1 MTKKVAVLQSNYIP
15 WKGYFDLIN
24 HVDAFVIY
32 DLVQYTKND
41 WRNRNQIIAGGKPTW
56 LTIPV
61 RQERLDQRIDET
73 RVADPRWAKKHW
85 RTIEQSYSK
94 SPGFAQFGH
103 SIGDSLMGCANESL
117 LSSVNL
123 KMINMLCSQMEID
136 TKIISSDEFDLPEDR
151 VDRLVHI
158 CEELGAK
165 EYVSGPAA
173 RIYLDEGRFHE
184 KGLKVSWYE
193 YDGYP
198 EYAQKSEQYNH
209 FVSVLDLL
217 FCAGSKFRNFM
228 KSL

>member
-24 HVDAFVIY
+24 SVDVFVIY

-103 SIGDSLMGCANESL
+103 SIGDSLMGCANEPL

-123 KMINMLCSQMEID
+123 RMINMLCSQMEID

-158 CEELGAK
+158 CKQLDAE

-173 RIYLDEGRFHE
+173 WIYLDEGRFNKE
-184 KGLKVSWYE
+184 GLKVSWYE

-198 EYAQKSEQYNH
+198 EYAQKSEDFSH
-209 FVSVLDLL
+209 FVSVLDVL
-217 FCAGSKFRNFM
+217 FCTGSSFRNFM
-228 KSL
+228 TSF

>member
-24 HVDAFVIY
+24 SVDVFVIY

-103 SIGDSLMGCANESL
+103 SIGDSLMGCANEPL

-123 KMINMLCSQMEID
+123 RMINMLCSQMEID

-158 CEELGAK
+158 CKELGAE

-173 RIYLDEGRFHE
+173 RIYLDEDRFHE
-184 KGLKVSWYE
+184 EGLKVSWYE

-198 EYAQKSEQYNH
+198 EYAQKSEQYDH

-217 FCAGSKFRNFM
+217 FCTGSNFRNHM
-228 KSL
+228 KSF

>member
-1 MTKKVAVLQSNYIP
+1 MAKKTAVLQSNCIP

-24 HVDAFVIY
+24 SVDIFVIY

-41 WRNRNQIIAGGKPTW
+41 WRNRNQIIAGGKPAW
-56 LTIPV
+56 LKIPV

-85 RTIEQSYSK
+85 RTIEQSYSN
-94 SPGFAQFGH
+94 SPGLTQFGE
-103 SIGDSLMGCANESL
+103 SVDDTLMGGADEPL
-117 LSSVNL
+117 LSPVNL

-151 VDRLVHI
+151 VDRLIHI
-158 CEELGAK
+158 CKELGAD

-173 RIYLDEGRFHE
+173 KIYLDEGRFHE
-184 KGLKVSWYE
+184 EGLKVSWFE

-198 EYAQKSEQYNH
+198 EYAQRSEDYNH
-209 FVSVLDLL
+209 FVSVPDLL
-217 FCAGSKFRNFM
+217 FCTGSNFRSYM
-228 KSL
+228 KSC